1 MCFMSFAAKSMLKI
15 WLRARFAAAGL
26 LKDRRGI
33 AATEFAII
41 VPMMLVMFLG
51 TVEVSTGVAID
62 RKVTLMARTL
72 VDLTSQAQTVNDADI
87 ANFRAASGAI
97 MMPYT
102 PSAGYPVPNT
112 TISEL
117 YIDPSSGDA
126 RVQWSQGSS
135 PRAVTS
141 KVTLPAGLIALDA
154 TGKII
159 PNQYLLY
166 SEVNYLYTPTIG
178 YVIKSSVTLSD
189 VAYTRPRQ
197 SVCVFYPAAPA
208 GSPPACPTA

>member
-1 MCFMSFAAKSMLKI
+1 
-15 WLRARFAAAGL
+15 
-26 LKDRRGI
+26 
-33 AATEFAII
+33 
-41 VPMMLVMFLG
+41 
-51 TVEVSTGVAID
+51 
-62 RKVTLMARTL
+62 MARTL

-97 MMPYT
+97 MTPYT
-102 PSAGYPVPNT
+102 PSAGYPVPST

-126 RVQWSQGSS
+126 RVQWSQGSA
-135 PRAVTS
+135 PRAVSS
-141 KVTLPAGLIALDA
+141 KVPSLPAGLIALDA
-154 TGKII
+154 NGKII

-166 SEVNYLYTPTIG
+166 SEVSYIYAPTLG
-178 YVIKSSVTLSD
+178 YVITSSVTLSD